1 MVENK
6 KDNNQSTNQKKEN
19 EPYRINGR
27 FAKKEGAKPSAP
39 ISVPQHNLSPKPKK
53 EIYKIDGKFVSKER
67 YEAYITSKNEVKPL
81 PINKKEETP
90 TIKPI
95 KPIEPKPIEPKPK
108 KQVYKIGGRF
118 VSKEKYEEFLASQ
131 NKVEGSV
138 EKESKQD
145 VKEEIQPVEEIKEEP
160 KQEIPQNVVATKEIR
175 GKKVIYRIDG
185 KFVSKKKY
193 LEAKGIISTEDV
205 KEEKPIEIKPKK
217 KKQIYRLNGKFVSKE
232 EYEAAMG
239 IVSTPEEK
247 AEEIN
252 ASEEVKET
260 KVEEPVQ
267 EIKAEQTK
275 EEIVEEPVQEIKAE
289 QAKQELV
296 EEESIDLET
305 SDFDEDDQDEEVKGE
320 HSSYINEGI
329 EEKEGPNEDFI
340 NYLINREPSRGSEKK
355 LVSLSESKEPDEF
368 IIPES
373 PFMRRIHGYE
383 VEPNESISRI
393 SDKK

>member
-67 YEAYITSKNEVKPL
+67 YEAYIASKNEVKPL
-81 PINKKEETP
+81 PVDKKEETP

-95 KPIEPKPIEPKPK
+95 KPIEPKPIESASK

-131 NKVEGSV
+131 NKVESSV
-138 EKESKQD
+138 EKEPKQD
-145 VKEEIQPVEEIKEEP
+145 VKEEIKPVEEIKEEP
-160 KQEIPQNVVATKEIR
+160 KKEIPQNVVATKEIR

-193 LEAKGIISTEDV
+193 LEAKGIISTEDI

-247 AEEIN
+247 VEEIN
-252 ASEEVKET
+252 ALEEVKET

-267 EIKAEQTK
+267 EIK
-275 EEIVEEPVQEIKAE
+275 VE

>member
-6 KDNNQSTNQKKEN
+6 KDNNQSTNQKQKN

-67 YEAYITSKNEVKPL
+67 YEAYIASKNEVKPL

-90 TIKPI
+90 IIKPI
-95 KPIEPKPIEPKPK
+95 KPIEPAPK

-131 NKVEGSV
+131 NKVEDSV
-138 EKESKQD
+138 EKEPKQD

-160 KQEIPQNVVATKEIR
+160 KKETPQNVVATKEIR

-193 LEAKGIISTEDV
+193 LEAKGIISTEDI
-205 KEEKPIEIKPKK
+205 KEEKPIENKPKK
-217 KKQIYRLNGKFVSKE
+217 KKQIYRLNGKFVSKQ

-239 IVSTPEEK
+239 IVSTPEAK

-267 EIKAEQTK
+267 EIK
-275 EEIVEEPVQEIKAE
+275 VE

-296 EEESIDLET
+296 EDESIDLET
-305 SDFDEDDQDEEVKGE
+305 SDFDEDNQDEEVKGE

-393 SDKK
+393 NDKK

>member
-67 YEAYITSKNEVKPL
+67 YEAYIASKNEVKPL
-81 PINKKEETP
+81 PINKKEETS

-95 KPIEPKPIEPKPK
+95 KPIEPAPK

-145 VKEEIQPVEEIKEEP
+145 VKEEIQPVEEIKEGP
-160 KQEIPQNVVATKEIR
+160 KKETPQNVVATKEIR

-193 LEAKGIISTEDV
+193 LEAKGIISTEDI
-205 KEEKPIEIKPKK
+205 KEEKPIENKPKK

-289 QAKQELV
+289 QTKEEIV